1 MKNIIKTF
9 AIMSLIGNCLYS
21 QVMEVDEVVNLAI
34 NNNLQIKIAQDDIK
48 INKDKKGQTFALYKP
63 KLKLSGGYV
72 HLSETPDIVQ
82 VANSLIK
89 LNNGLDTGLSAMSS
103 YYSNL
108 YSADLA
114 ASKITEATIDKYFE
128 LFTKNLGNAL
138 SQAEYKDDGLN
149 YSSVKLSFEQPL
161 YTGGKITAVNK
172 QVDISIVISEL
183 EKQKS
188 ISDITFETKKAYYNV
203 VLAKRTL
210 NTVNEIYKDVE
221 KHLSEA
227 NSYYKAGIVSELDVM
242 RAKAKLS
249 EIKQKIVQAEN
260 AVDISKAYLNFVI
273 GKDLPKDFEP
283 SETIIPT
290 DLNESYEDIEKKALE
305 NRIELKIYEK
315 KSELAK
321 QNKKVVSSQKK
332 PLVAI
337 QGEYKYEGT
346 DLSEEDPEWQ
356 IGIVGSWN
364 IYTGGSTSSQVD
376 EADSTIGKVQN
387 GIELAKNSIKI
398 DVKKAYLDMINSVES
413 IKVAEQTLAQ
423 ATEANR
429 MASVSYSTG
438 YGSSMEKMDAEAF
451 LEQAKNSY
459 DNAINQYIVA
469 KYNLEKATGMY
480 Y

>member
-1 MKNIIKTF
+1 MKNILKTF
-9 AIMSLIGNCLYS
+9 AIMTLVGNCLYS
-21 QVMEVDEVVNLAI
+21 QVVEVDEVVKLAI
-34 NNNLQIKIAQDDIK
+34 NNNLQIKIVEDDIK
-48 INKDKKGQTFALYKP
+48 INNDKKGQTLALYKP
-63 KLKLSGGYV
+63 KLKLSGGYI
-72 HLSETPDIVQ
+72 HFNETPDIVQ

-89 LNNGLDTGLSAMSS
+89 LNNGVDLIASGLASMNPAFST
-103 YYSNL
+103 
-108 YSADLA
+108 A
-114 ASKITEATIDKYFE
+114 ASQLNQT
-128 LFTKNLGNAL
+128 
-138 SQAEYKDDGLN
+138 EYKDDGLN

-172 QVDISIVISEL
+172 QVDISIDISEL
-183 EKQKS
+183 EKKKS

-227 NSYYKAGIVSELDVM
+227 NSYYKAGLVSELDVM

-249 EIKQKIVQAEN
+249 EVKQKIVQAEN

-283 SETIIPT
+283 NETIVPT
-290 DLNESYEDIEKKALE
+290 SLNASYEDVEKMALE

-321 QNKKVVSSQKK
+321 ENKKVISSQNK
-332 PLVAI
+332 PVVAI

-346 DLSEEDPEWQ
+346 DLTEEDPQWQ

-376 EADSTIGKVQN
+376 EASSTIGKVQN
-387 GIELAKNSIKI
+387 GIDLAKSSIKI
-398 DVKKAYLDMINSVES
+398 DVKKAYLDMVNSVES
-413 IKVAEQTLAQ
+413 IKVAEQTLTQ

-451 LEQAKNSY
+451 LEQAKNTY

>member
-1 MKNIIKTF
+1 MKNILKTF
-9 AIMSLIGNCLYS
+9 AIMTLVGNCLYS
-21 QVMEVDEVVNLAI
+21 QVVEVDEVVKLAI
-34 NNNLQIKIAQDDIK
+34 NNNLQIKIVEDDIK
-48 INKDKKGQTFALYKP
+48 INNDKKGQTLALYKP
-63 KLKLSGGYV
+63 KLKLSGGYI
-72 HLSETPDIVQ
+72 HFNETPDIVQ

-89 LNNGLDTGLSAMSS
+89 LNNGVDLIASGLASMNPAFST
-103 YYSNL
+103 
-108 YSADLA
+108 A
-114 ASKITEATIDKYFE
+114 ASQLNQT
-128 LFTKNLGNAL
+128 
-138 SQAEYKDDGLN
+138 EYKDDGLN

-172 QVDISIVISEL
+172 QVDISIDISEL
-183 EKQKS
+183 EKKKS

-249 EIKQKIVQAEN
+249 EVKQKIVQAEN

-283 SETIIPT
+283 NETIIPT
-290 DLNESYEDIEKKALE
+290 NLNESYEDIENKALE

-321 QNKKVVSSQKK
+321 ENKKVISSQKK
-332 PLVAI
+332 PVVAI

-346 DLSEEDPEWQ
+346 DLTEEDPQWQ

-364 IYTGGSTSSQVD
+364 IYTGGSTSSQLD
-376 EADSTIGKVQN
+376 EASSTIGKVQN
-387 GIELAKNSIKI
+387 GIELAKSSIKI
-398 DVKKAYLDMINSVES
+398 DVKKAYLDMVNSVES
-413 IKVAEQTLAQ
+413 IKVAEQTLTQ

-451 LEQAKNSY
+451 LEQAKNTY

>member
-1 MKNIIKTF
+1 MKNILKTF
-9 AIMSLIGNCLYS
+9 AIMTLVGNCLYS
-21 QVMEVDEVVNLAI
+21 QVVEVDEVVKLAI
-34 NNNLQIKIAQDDIK
+34 NNNLQIKIVEDDIK
-48 INKDKKGQTFALYKP
+48 INNDKKGQTLALYKP
-63 KLKLSGGYV
+63 KLKLSGGYI
-72 HLSETPDIVQ
+72 HFNETPDIVQ

-89 LNNGLDTGLSAMSS
+89 LNNGVDLIASGLASMNPAFST
-103 YYSNL
+103 
-108 YSADLA
+108 A
-114 ASKITEATIDKYFE
+114 ASQLNQT
-128 LFTKNLGNAL
+128 
-138 SQAEYKDDGLN
+138 EYKDDGLN

-172 QVDISIVISEL
+172 QVDISIDISEL
-183 EKQKS
+183 EKKKS

-249 EIKQKIVQAEN
+249 EVKQKIVQAEN
-260 AVDISKAYLNFVI
+260 AVEISKAYLNFVI

-283 SETIIPT
+283 NETIIPT
-290 DLNESYEDIEKKALE
+290 NLNESYEDIENKALE

-321 QNKKVVSSQKK
+321 ENKKVISSQKK
-332 PLVAI
+332 PVVAI

-346 DLSEEDPEWQ
+346 DLTEEDPQWQ

-364 IYTGGSTSSQVD
+364 IYTGGSTSSQLD
-376 EADSTIGKVQN
+376 EASSTIGKVQN
-387 GIELAKNSIKI
+387 GIELAKSSIKI
-398 DVKKAYLDMINSVES
+398 DVKKAYLDMVNSVES
-413 IKVAEQTLAQ
+413 IKVAEQTLTQ

-451 LEQAKNSY
+451 LEQAKNTY
-459 DNAINQYIVA
+459 DNVINQYIVA

>member
-1 MKNIIKTF
+1 MKNILKTF
-9 AIMSLIGNCLYS
+9 AIMTLVGNCLYS
-21 QVMEVDEVVNLAI
+21 QVVEVDEVVKLAI
-34 NNNLQIKIAQDDIK
+34 NNNLQIKIVEDDIK
-48 INKDKKGQTFALYKP
+48 INNDKKGQTLALYKP
-63 KLKLSGGYV
+63 KLKLSGGYI
-72 HLSETPDIVQ
+72 HFNETPDIVQ

-89 LNNGLDTGLSAMSS
+89 LSNGLTPITK
-103 YYSNL
+103 
-108 YSADLA
+108 
-114 ASKITEATIDKYFE
+114 ASV
-128 LFTKNLGNAL
+128 L
-138 SQAEYKDDGLN
+138 EYKDDGLN

-172 QVDISIVISEL
+172 QVDISIDISEL

-249 EIKQKIVQAEN
+249 EVKQKIVQAEN

-283 SETIIPT
+283 NQTIVPT
-290 DLNESYEDIEKKALE
+290 SLNATYEDVEKIALE

-321 QNKKVVSSQKK
+321 ENKKVISSQNK
-332 PLVAI
+332 PVVAI

-346 DLSEEDPEWQ
+346 DLTEEDPQWQ

-376 EADSTIGKVQN
+376 EASSTIGKVQN
-387 GIELAKNSIKI
+387 GIELAKSSIKI
-398 DVKKAYLDMINSVES
+398 DVKKAYLDMVNSVES
-413 IKVAEQTLAQ
+413 IKVAEQTLTQ

-451 LEQAKNSY
+451 LEQAKNTY

>member
-1 MKNIIKTF
+1 MI
-9 AIMSLIGNCLYS
+9 
-21 QVMEVDEVVNLAI
+21 E
-34 NNNLQIKIAQDDIK
+34 
-48 INKDKKGQTFALYKP
+48 KK
-63 KLKLSGGYV
+63 
-72 HLSETPDIVQ
+72 
-82 VANSLIK
+82 
-89 LNNGLDTGLSAMSS
+89 
-103 YYSNL
+103 
-108 YSADLA
+108 
-114 ASKITEATIDKYFE
+114 
-128 LFTKNLGNAL
+128 
-138 SQAEYKDDGLN
+138 
-149 YSSVKLSFEQPL
+149 
-161 YTGGKITAVNK
+161 
-172 QVDISIVISEL
+172 
-183 EKQKS
+183 KS

-249 EIKQKIVQAEN
+249 EVKQKIVQAEN

-283 SETIIPT
+283 NETIVQT
-290 DLNESYEDIEKKALE
+290 SLNATYEDVEKIALE

-321 QNKKVVSSQKK
+321 ENKKVISSQNK
-332 PLVAI
+332 PVVAI

-346 DLSEEDPEWQ
+346 DLTEEDPQWQ

-376 EADSTIGKVQN
+376 EASSTIGKVQN
-387 GIELAKNSIKI
+387 GIELAKSSIKI
-398 DVKKAYLDMINSVES
+398 DVKKAYLDMVNSVES
-413 IKVAEQTLAQ
+413 IKVAEQTLTQ

-438 YGSSMEKMDAEAF
+438 YGSSMEKMDAEPF
-451 LEQAKNSY
+451 LEQAKNTY

>member
-9 AIMSLIGNCLYS
+9 AIMTIIGNCLYS
-21 QVMEVDEVVNLAI
+21 QVMEVDEVVNLAV
-34 NNNLQIKIAQDDIK
+34 NNNLQVKIAQDDIE
-48 INKDKKGQTFALYKP
+48 INKDKKGQTLALYKP
-63 KLKLSGGYV
+63 KLKLSGGYI
-72 HLSETPDIVQ
+72 HFNETPDIVQ
-82 VANSLIK
+82 VANNLIK
-89 LNNGLDTGLSAMSS
+89 LNNGVDLIASGLAVMNPAFSG
-103 YYSNL
+103 
-108 YSADLA
+108 A
-114 ASKITEATIDKYFE
+114 ASQ
-128 LFTKNLGNAL
+128 LN
-138 SQAEYKDDGLN
+138 QAEYKDDGLN

-172 QVDISIVISEL
+172 QVDISIAISEL

-188 ISDITFETKKAYYNV
+188 LSDITFETKKAYYNV

-249 EIKQKIVQAEN
+249 EVKQKIVQAEN
-260 AVDISKAYLNFVI
+260 AVDISKAYLNFVVGI
-273 GKDLPKDFEP
+273 DLPKDFEP
-283 SETIIPT
+283 
-290 DLNESYEDIEKKALE
+290 NENIVPESFNNTYEDIEKKAME
-305 NRIELKIYEK
+305 NRVELKIYEK

-321 QNKKVVSSQKK
+321 ENKKVISSQKK

-364 IYTGGSTSSQVD
+364 IYTGGSTSSQVN

-387 GIELAKNSIKI
+387 GIDLVKNSIKI
-398 DVKKAYLDMINSVES
+398 DVKKAYLDMVNSLES
-413 IKVAEQTLAQ
+413 IKVAEQTLVQ

-429 MASVSYSTG
+429 MAGVSYSTG

>member
-1 MKNIIKTF
+1 MKNILKTF
-9 AIMSLIGNCLYS
+9 AIMTLVGNCLYS
-21 QVMEVDEVVNLAI
+21 QVVEVDEVVKLAI
-34 NNNLQIKIAQDDIK
+34 NNNLQIKIVEDDIK
-48 INKDKKGQTFALYKP
+48 INNDKKGQTLALYKP
-63 KLKLSGGYV
+63 KLKLSGGYI
-72 HLSETPDIVQ
+72 HFNETPDIVQ

-89 LNNGLDTGLSAMSS
+89 LNNGVDLIARGLASMNPAFST
-103 YYSNL
+103 
-108 YSADLA
+108 A
-114 ASKITEATIDKYFE
+114 ASQLNQT
-128 LFTKNLGNAL
+128 
-138 SQAEYKDDGLN
+138 EYKDDGLN

-172 QVDISIVISEL
+172 QVDISIDISEL
-183 EKQKS
+183 EKKKS

-249 EIKQKIVQAEN
+249 EVKQKIVQAEN

-283 SETIIPT
+283 NETIIPT
-290 DLNESYEDIEKKALE
+290 NLNESYEDIENKALE

-321 QNKKVVSSQKK
+321 ENKKVISSQKK
-332 PLVAI
+332 PVVAI

-346 DLSEEDPEWQ
+346 DLTEEDPQWQ

-364 IYTGGSTSSQVD
+364 IYTGGSTSSQLD
-376 EADSTIGKVQN
+376 EASSTIGKVQN
-387 GIELAKNSIKI
+387 GIELAKSSIKI
-398 DVKKAYLDMINSVES
+398 DVKKAYLDMVNSVES
-413 IKVAEQTLAQ
+413 IKVAEQTLTQ

-451 LEQAKNSY
+451 LEQAKNTY

>member
-1 MKNIIKTF
+1 MKNIFKTF
-9 AIMSLIGNCLYS
+9 AIMTLVGNCLYS
-21 QVMEVDEVVNLAI
+21 QVVEVDEVVKLAI
-34 NNNLQIKIAQDDIK
+34 NNNLQIKIVEDDIK
-48 INKDKKGQTFALYKP
+48 INNDKKGQTLALYKP
-63 KLKLSGGYV
+63 KLKLSGGYI
-72 HLSETPDIVQ
+72 HFNETPDIVQ

-89 LNNGLDTGLSAMSS
+89 LNNGVDLIASGLASMNPAF
-103 YYSNL
+103 SN
-108 YSADLA
+108 A
-114 ASKITEATIDKYFE
+114 AAKLNQE
-128 LFTKNLGNAL
+128 
-138 SQAEYKDDGLN
+138 EYKDDGLN

-172 QVDISIVISEL
+172 QVDISIDISEL

-249 EIKQKIVQAEN
+249 EVKQKIVQAEN

-283 SETIIPT
+283 NETIIPT
-290 DLNESYEDIEKKALE
+290 SLNATYDDIEKIALE

-321 QNKKVVSSQKK
+321 ENKKVISSQNK
-332 PLVAI
+332 PVVAI

-346 DLSEEDPEWQ
+346 DLTEEDPQWQ

-376 EADSTIGKVQN
+376 EASSTIGKVQN
-387 GIELAKNSIKI
+387 GIELAKSSIKI
-398 DVKKAYLDMINSVES
+398 DVKKAYLDMVNSVES
-413 IKVAEQTLAQ
+413 IKVAEQTLTQ

-451 LEQAKNSY
+451 LEQAKNTY